1 VTPPAAPSS
10 FAAVLAAVRRGQTV
24 GAAARSVGI
33 SEELATV
40 MLDEA
45 KRTGLAVSAR
55 EACGTC
61 SPVSASALCAGC
73 PVLAPPID
81 GRGARTDES
90 RGVEPDAV

>member
-1 VTPPAAPSS
+1 MTAVPAGNSS

-33 SEELATV
+33 SVELAEA

-45 KRTGLAVSAR
+45 KRLGLAASAR

-61 SPVSASALCAGC
+61 SEPVLPASCLGC
-73 PVLAPPID
+73 PAAT
-81 GRGARTDES
+81 RK
-90 RGVEPDAV
+90 GV